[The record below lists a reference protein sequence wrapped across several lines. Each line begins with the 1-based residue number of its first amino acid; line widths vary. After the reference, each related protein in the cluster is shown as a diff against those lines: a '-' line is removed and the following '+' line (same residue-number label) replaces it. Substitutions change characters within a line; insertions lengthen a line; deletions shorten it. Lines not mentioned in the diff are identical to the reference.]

1 MIVRDWRKGD
11 VESIKVQ
18 DSQLDI
24 LSHMDDLNIEPLAEM
39 GVVWTIEQDNDIICV
54 CGLAPQWT
62 NRAVAWAVL
71 SETAGKYFIKL
82 HRIIKK
88 LFNQVDY
95 RRIEATVDINF
106 KQGHRWM
113 RMLGFEPEGY
123 MKAYTPL
130 GDDQI
135 LYARVRT

>member
-1 MIVRDWRKGD
+1 MIVRDWEKGD
-11 VESIKVQ
+11 IDNMTVQ

-24 LSHMDDLNIEPLAEM
+24 LSHMDDLDIEPLAKM
-39 GVVWTIEQDNDIICV
+39 GVVWTIEHNNDVLCV
-54 CGLAPQWT
+54 CGLSPQWT

-82 HRIIKK
+82 HRIIRK
-88 LFNQVDY
+88 LFNSVDY
-95 RRIEATVDINF
+95 RRIEATVDIDF

-123 MKAYTPL
+123 MKAYTPT
-130 GDDQI
+130 GGDQI
-135 LYARVRT
+135 LYARVRA

>member
-1 MIVRDWRKGD
+1 MIVRDWKKD
-11 VESIKVQ
+11 DIKNMTIQ
-18 DSQLDI
+18 DTQLDI
-24 LSHMDDLNIEPLAEM
+24 LSHMDDLDIEPLADA
-39 GVVWTIEQDNDIICV
+39 GLVWTIEQDNDVICV

-62 NRAVAWAVL
+62 NRAIAWAVL
-71 SETAGKYFIKL
+71 SDTSGKYFIKL

-88 LFNQVDY
+88 LFNHVDY
-95 RRIEATVDINF
+95 CRIEATVDIGF

-113 RMLGFEPEGY
+113 KMLGFEPEGY
-123 MKAYTPL
+123 MKAYTPS